1 MYGPALIEDSGASEW
16 EGGAVALYAAV
27 PPDRHIEGGVALP
40 AYAAPVPV
48 EHFDGGG
55 VALYASVPIGRDAG

>member
-27 PPDRHIEGGVALP
+27 PPERLIERGVALP

-55 VALYASVPIGRDAG
+55 IALYAGVPIRVDAG